1 MKQNITRIAALLLV
15 CLCLFMTVGCQ
26 IGDSTTT
33 EGTTNGVATGLWAN
47 AIYTEDTTLG
57 EGANTITVLV
67 TAEDKT
73 VTFTIQTDAATL
85 GEALYALELINDPSF
100 FDTCNGM
107 VADWSRDNAYWCCYA
122 DGVTMNH
129 GVADE
134 EIAAGNTSVYELI
147 YTKL

>member
-1 MKQNITRIAALLLV
+1 MKLSMKRITALLLV
-15 CLCLFMTVGCQ
+15 LLCLLMAAGCQ
-26 IGDSTTT
+26 GGNSYT
-33 EGTTNGVATGLWAN
+33 EEERGLWAN

-57 EGANTITVLV
+57 EGANTVTVLV

-107 VADWSRDNAYWCCYA
+107 VADWSKDNAYWCFTA

-129 GVADE
+129 GVGDE
-134 EIAAGNTSVYELI
+134 EIAAGNTSVYELV

>member
-15 CLCLFMTVGCQ
+15 LLCLLMAAGCQ
-26 IGDSTTT
+26 GGNSSTE
-33 EGTTNGVATGLWAN
+33 EGGLWAN

-57 EGANTITVLV
+57 EGANTVAVLV

-73 VTFTIQTDAATL
+73 VTFIIQTDAATL
-85 GEALYALELINDPSF
+85 GEALYAVELINDPSF

-107 VADWSRDNAYWCCYA
+107 VADWSRDSAYWCCYA

-134 EIAAGNTSVYELI
+134 EIVAGNTSVYELV

>member
-1 MKQNITRIAALLLV
+1 MKQNITRITALLLV
-15 CLCLFMTVGCQ
+15 LLCLLMAAGCQ
-26 IGDSTTT
+26 GGNSSTE
-33 EGTTNGVATGLWAN
+33 EGGLWAN

-57 EGANTITVLV
+57 EGANTVTVLV

-107 VADWSRDNAYWCCYA
+107 VADWNRDSAYWCCYA

-134 EIAAGNTSVYELI
+134 EIAAGNTFVYELV